1 MTTGAAPDRSTG
13 SRRWWLAALGLVVLG
28 GGLLVVG
35 LKGSDHALPAP
46 VPSQAAVRA
55 AVRKPVGKHSHQ
67 APTATARQAPRSVP
81 VALRIPALGVLVPVG
96 SLGLNLDG
104 TVQVPT
110 TSQQTGWFRL
120 GPTPGQIGSAVILG
134 HVDSYQ
140 GPGVFFNLRTLTAG
154 DQLDVELADG
164 TVTQFT
170 VNAVVQYTKLQFP
183 SQRVYGSDGSSA
195 LQLVTCGGAFDHQT
209 GSYLSNIVVYS
220 SLTAVIP
227 PGAVTPTTSPPAS

>member
-1 MTTGAAPDRSTG
+1 
-13 SRRWWLAALGLVVLG
+13 VLG
-28 GGLLVVG
+28 GGLLAIG
-35 LKGSDHALPAP
+35 LQGGNRALPAP
-46 VPSQAAVRA
+46 KPSPAAERA
-55 AVRKPVGKHSHQ
+55 AVK
-67 APTATARQAPRSVP
+67 APAQVAPGATPRQAARSLP

-104 TVQVPT
+104 TVEVPT

-164 TVTQFT
+164 TLTQFT
-170 VNAVVQYTKLQFP
+170 VDAVVQYPKDQFP

-195 LQLVTCGGAFDHQT
+195 LQLVTCGGVFDHQT
-209 GSYLSNIVVYS
+209 GGYLSNVVVYS

-227 PGAVTPTTSPPAS
+227 PGQATPGTQVPAS

>member
-1 MTTGAAPDRSTG
+1 M
-13 SRRWWLAALGLVVLG
+13 LG
-28 GGLLVVG
+28 GGLLAFG
-35 LKGSDHALPAP
+35 LQGGDRALPPPAP
-46 VPSQAAVRA
+46 SPAAVRA
-55 AVRKPVGKHSHQ
+55 AVK
-67 APTATARQAPRSVP
+67 APAQVAPSATPRQAPRSLP

-96 SLGLNLDG
+96 SLGLNVDG

-170 VNAVVQYTKLQFP
+170 VNAVVEYSKDQFP

-195 LQLVTCGGAFDHQT
+195 LQLVTCGGAFDRQT

-227 PGAVTPTTSPPAS
+227 PAQAAPGAQATVG

>member
-1 MTTGAAPDRSTG
+1 MA
-13 SRRWWLAALGLVVLG
+13 
-28 GGLLVVG
+28 
-35 LKGSDHALPAP
+35 
-46 VPSQAAVRA
+46 VPL
-55 AVRKPVGKHSHQ
+55 
-67 APTATARQAPRSVP
+67 QAPRSVP
-81 VALRIPALGVLVPVG
+81 VALRIPALGVLVPIG

-120 GPTPGQIGSAVILG
+120 GPTPGQLGSAVILG

-164 TVTQFT
+164 TVSQFT
-170 VNAVVQYTKLQFP
+170 VSSVATYPKEQFP

-195 LQLVTCGGAFDHQT
+195 LQLVTCGGVFDHQT
-209 GSYLSNIVVYS
+209 GGYLSNVVVYS
-220 SLTAVIP
+220 SLTRVIP
-227 PGAVTPTTSPPAS
+227 PGSVPTATAPPG

>member
-1 MTTGAAPDRSTG
+1 MLG
-13 SRRWWLAALGLVVLG
+13 S
-28 GGLLVVG
+28 GLLAVG
-35 LKGSDHALPAP
+35 FHGGDHALPAP
-46 VPSQAAVRA
+46 SPSPAALKAAVKAPAQPAPAQEAPA
-55 AVRKPVGKHSHQ
+55 AIP
-67 APTATARQAPRSVP
+67 RQAPRSLP
-81 VALRIPALGVLVPVG
+81 VALSIPALGVLVPVG

-170 VNAVVQYTKLQFP
+170 VNAVEEYAKAQFP
-183 SQRVYGSDGSSA
+183 AQRVYGSNGSSA
-195 LQLVTCGGAFDHQT
+195 LQLVTCGGAFDRQT

-227 PGAVTPTTSPPAS
+227 PGPATPGTQPPAS

>member
-1 MTTGAAPDRSTG
+1 MTVGPAPTRTIGSTG
-13 SRRWWLAALGLVVLG
+13 WRWAAA
-28 GGLLVVG
+28 GLLVVG
-35 LKGSDHALPAP
+35 GGLLTVGLRGGDRALPAP
-46 VPSQAAVRA
+46 SPSAAAVQS
-55 AVRKPVGKHSHQ
+55 AVRVTVPRARVAKPRHTQ
-67 APTATARQAPRSVP
+67 RSVP

-134 HVDSYQ
+134 HVDSFQ

-154 DQLDVELADG
+154 DQLDVELANG
-164 TVTQFT
+164 TVSQFT
-170 VNAVVQYTKLQFP
+170 VNAVVQYTKAQFP
-183 SQRVYGSDGSSA
+183 SQRVYGSNGSSA

-220 SLTAVIP
+220 SLTKVIR
-227 PGAVTPTTSPPAS
+227 PGAVTPGTAPSS